1 MSKQPGKNV
10 TKIQTPGATAA
21 DQPGNDSDNGAVH
34 DDAQGTAQ
42 ATATKV
48 APKTVQ
54 AESRV
59 QNRPGRAQYA
69 QMRAAD
75 VDPTTLKSAV
85 LTLDGWVCPP
95 TIGTVNPK

>member
-1 MSKQPGKNV
+1 MSKQPAKNV
-10 TKIQTPGATAA
+10 TKVQTPGATEA
-21 DQPGNDSDNGAVH
+21 DQPANDTGTGH
-34 DDAQGTAQ
+34 GDAQGEPQ
-42 ATATKV
+42 AAATKV
-48 APKTVQ
+48 TPKAVA
-54 AESRV
+54 AESSV

-75 VDPTTLKSAV
+75 VDATTLKSAV